1 MGVADQVPERA
12 ELSRFAPGE
21 IIASKY
27 RVERVVGSGGMG
39 VVVEAQHLQLGQ
51 SVAIKLLAVQQ
62 EHRTE
67 AIARFLREGRAA
79 AALRSDHVVRIY
91 DVGTHDDGSP
101 FIVMEFLRG
110 CDLATLLEHVG
121 PLAVDEAVEY
131 VVQAAMAIS
140 EAHDN
145 GIVHRDLKPSN
156 LFITERT
163 DGTALIK
170 VLDFGIS
177 KSVRSE
183 GTVDGNLT
191 ATRSVMGSPYYM
203 SPEQVRDAKSVDG
216 RTDIWALGVILQEL
230 LTAEPVFQGDTL
242 PGICAAIAAD
252 PPAPLRARRPDV
264 SHELQAVV
272 LRCLEKNANRRYQTV
287 RELLTALG
295 PFRRRA
301 PQSVRSH
308 LDLVLD
314 RGSGPVVSPSAPT
327 LVAEGEG
334 ASFRPSFDYL
344 AASTPQRHAVVE
356 ERTEL
361 SARTSAPVVTPKKHR
376 LALILGGAGLALALL
391 AGAYAG
397 LSLREPTPGATES
410 VAAPTVFRLQI
421 ESTPAA
427 AEVYEGQLRI
437 GQTPLQ
443 IWMDRKQ
450 VAGKP
455 RRFVLRLP
463 GYEPYEVVQGDSQ
476 DNVRV
481 LATLVRSPEP
491 KTESEPESREDASPK
506 AESELPE
513 AADKPAVAPK
523 VRPRPRP
530 AKPRQPAPSAAPS
543 STESDIRMQR

>member
-1 MGVADQVPERA
+1 
-12 ELSRFAPGE
+12 
-21 IIASKY
+21 
-27 RVERVVGSGGMG
+27 
-39 VVVEAQHLQLGQ
+39 
-51 SVAIKLLAVQQ
+51 
-62 EHRTE
+62 
-67 AIARFLREGRAA
+67 
-79 AALRSDHVVRIY
+79 
-91 DVGTHDDGSP
+91 
-101 FIVMEFLRG
+101 
-110 CDLATLLEHVG
+110 
-121 PLAVDEAVEY
+121 
-131 VVQAAMAIS
+131 
-140 EAHDN
+140 
-145 GIVHRDLKPSN
+145 
-156 LFITERT
+156 
-163 DGTALIK
+163 
-170 VLDFGIS
+170 
-177 KSVRSE
+177 
-183 GTVDGNLT
+183 
-191 ATRSVMGSPYYM
+191 
-203 SPEQVRDAKSVDG
+203 
-216 RTDIWALGVILQEL
+216 
-230 LTAEPVFQGDTL
+230 
-242 PGICAAIAAD
+242 
-252 PPAPLRARRPDV
+252 
-264 SHELQAVV
+264 
-272 LRCLEKNANRRYQTV
+272 
-287 RELLTALG
+287 
-295 PFRRRA
+295 
-301 PQSVRSH
+301 
-308 LDLVLD
+308 
-314 RGSGPVVSPSAPT
+314 
-327 LVAEGEG
+327 
-334 ASFRPSFDYL
+334 
-344 AASTPQRHAVVE
+344 
-356 ERTEL
+356 
-361 SARTSAPVVTPKKHR
+361 
-376 LALILGGAGLALALL
+376 LGGAGLALALL